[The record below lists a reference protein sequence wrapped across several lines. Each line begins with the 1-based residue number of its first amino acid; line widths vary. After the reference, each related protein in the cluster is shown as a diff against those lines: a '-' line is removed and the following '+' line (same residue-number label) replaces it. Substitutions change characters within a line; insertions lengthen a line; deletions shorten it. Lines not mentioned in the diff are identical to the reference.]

1 MFSERDDTGIL
12 KLRTSYSRIDLSKRK
27 FYVRRN
33 LARPALTT
41 RRVLLVVFAAD
52 VAAAAFT
59 IDSSSS
65 SLAYVAPPAFPV
77 EAILAAAVPLADEVA
92 CIKSASGPGRCS

>member
-1 MFSERDDTGIL
+1 M
-12 KLRTSYSRIDLSKRK
+12 
-27 FYVRRN
+27 
-33 LARPALTT
+33 
-41 RRVLLVVFAAD
+41 LLVVFAAD

-59 IDSSSS
+59 MDSSSS
-65 SLAYVAPPAFPV
+65 SLAYVALAFPV